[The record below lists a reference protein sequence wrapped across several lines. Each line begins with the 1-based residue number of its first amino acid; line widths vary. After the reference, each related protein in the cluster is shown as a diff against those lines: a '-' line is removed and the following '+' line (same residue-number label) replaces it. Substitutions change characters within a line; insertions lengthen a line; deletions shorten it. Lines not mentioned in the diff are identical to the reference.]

1 MMARTFDKIG
11 LRKFLEII
19 CCSVYNSPL
28 AKMSADKKLSNNSGR
43 KTTVRKLKAAGV
55 RNCDIASNVTG
66 HTSAAG
72 LDAYDSGNEDEQ
84 RSLSMI
90 IDGVKQPL
98 SNSFQARKI
107 NSILTK
113 HA

>member
-1 MMARTFDKIG
+1 
-11 LRKFLEII
+11 
-19 CCSVYNSPL
+19 
-28 AKMSADKKLSNNSGR
+28 MSADKKLSNNSGR